1 MVVVSGFF
9 FVVVLWCVCISYTR
23 LVMSEK
29 RELGL
34 GLDVFSTKMECSGL
48 LDEGEGNEESSVE

>member
-48 LDEGEGNEESSVE
+48 LDEGEGNE